1 MSTVEP
7 VGGQKKW
14 PPKSPTIWENMQ
26 PAVNQAIAKRLVNMT
41 FQPSHVV
48 SAGETLTGIAIDTYG
63 DKGDRGNHI
72 NALAIAAV
80 SGIRDPNLIQ
90 PGQAIR
96 IPSVSTA
103 DLVAMAADLGQFL
116 ADKKISLDDIFGQ

>member
-1 MSTVEP
+1 
-7 VGGQKKW
+7 
-14 PPKSPTIWENMQ
+14 
-26 PAVNQAIAKRLVNMT
+26 MT

-103 DLVAMAADLGQFL
+103 DLVAMAADLEQFL